1 MNGNPGRWIAA
12 RLRSFDRPGGQ
23 ARAFMGRWLLGAL
36 LLGAVV
42 VGVGATAG
50 VALLRDRDPAPEK
63 ADRET
68 AVRLTAVPGAGG
80 PAMPSAASNG
90 SQDPEARL
98 LTAYQLMSQGQGAAA
113 LELASAL
120 VRDHPQ
126 FSLAQLLLGD
136 LLASRS
142 GTAHAFGVQA
152 NASLPADDRRQWLRE
167 EAQRRLAA
175 RQERPLAGHVPAQFL
190 QLPASVRRAVA
201 VDASRSRLYVFV
213 NGPQGLRLERDLY
226 ISVGKEG
233 IGKRVEGDL
242 RTPLGVYWVTDA
254 VAAPMRDERLGQ
266 AALKFNYPN
275 VWDRAMGRTGNG
287 LFLHGVPP
295 SVLAHVPQAT
305 DGCVAM
311 ANDDAVM
318 LLRTLEVD
326 ATPVVI
332 AQRLTWIPLAQA
344 PQQEAA
350 FRRAHQAWDEARR
363 GADAAALAGWYESG
377 AAAAPDT
384 LRDREPRHDVSIIG
398 WSGDEVPVMMVT
410 ARMAADAA
418 GVRGLSRQ
426 YWVQRQGRWSILF
439 DGSVPTRAA
448 AVGRTAQGGSRGGPG
463 PTERVGLVTLNHPV
477 RQGALPDAG
486 GHRPRP

>member
-1 MNGNPGRWIAA
+1 MNGSRGRWLAG
-12 RLRSFDRPGGQ
+12 RPRGFDRPG
-23 ARAFMGRWLLGAL
+23 RSPRLLMGRWILGAL
-36 LLGAVV
+36 ALGAVV
-42 VGVGATAG
+42 VGVAASAG
-50 VALLRDRDPAPEK
+50 VSMLRDREPAPDK
-63 ADRET
+63 ADGD
-68 AVRLTAVPGAGG
+68 AALRLTAGPGAGAMA
-80 PAMPSAASNG
+80 PAAGDA

-98 LTAYQLMSQGQGAAA
+98 LMAYQLMSQGQGAAA

-126 FSLAQLLLGD
+126 FSLAQLLVGD
-136 LLASRS
+136 LLATRS

-152 NASLPADDRRQWLRE
+152 NAALTADDRRLWLRE

-175 RQERPLAGHVPAQFL
+175 REERPLAGHVPSPFI

-201 VDASRSRLYVFV
+201 IDASRSRLYVFV

-226 ISVGKEG
+226 VSVGKQG

-275 VWDRAMGRTGNG
+275 VWDRSLGRTGKG

-295 SVLAHVPQAT
+295 SVLAHVPLAT

-318 LLRTLEVD
+318 LFRTLEVD

-332 AQRLTWIPLAQA
+332 AQRLTWIPVAQA

-350 FRRAHQAWDEARR
+350 FRRAYQAWDDARR
-363 GADAAALAGWYESG
+363 GADATALAGWYEAG
-377 AAAAPDT
+377 AAVAPDT
-384 LRDREPRHDVSIIG
+384 LRDRDPRHEVSIIG
-398 WSGDEVPVMMVT
+398 WSGDEVPVMTVT
-410 ARMAADAA
+410 SRMAADAT

-426 YWVQRQGRWSILF
+426 YWVQRLGRWSILF
-439 DGSVPTRAA
+439 DGSVPTRAP
-448 AVGRTAQGGSRGGPG
+448 AVGRTAQAGSRGGSG
-463 PTERVGLVTLNHPV
+463 STERIGLVTLNNPA
-477 RQGALPDAG
+477 RAGALPDTG